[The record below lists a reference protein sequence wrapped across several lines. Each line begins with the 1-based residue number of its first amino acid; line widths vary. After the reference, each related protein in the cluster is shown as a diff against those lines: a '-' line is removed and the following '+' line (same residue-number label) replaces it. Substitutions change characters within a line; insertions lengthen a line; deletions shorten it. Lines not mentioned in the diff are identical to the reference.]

1 MPVWGFSDGLF
12 LFLCGYAREMT
23 LLYFYKKAFT
33 IDEAYDILKEN
44 SGTHFEPSLVE
55 VMLIIRSDLEKI
67 YGKKN
72 D

>member
-1 MPVWGFSDGLF
+1 MALS
-12 LFLCGYAREMT
+12 
-23 LLYFYKKAFT
+23 YFYKKAFT

-44 SGTHFEPSLVE
+44 SGTQFEPSLVE

>member
-1 MPVWGFSDGLF
+1 
-12 LFLCGYAREMT
+12 MT
-23 LLYFYKKAFT
+23 LSYFYKKAFT